1 MLNQTGCR
9 DVFPPLQDGEDI
21 EDLVRQIERLKSMK
35 VKNNCICA
43 GTTTADSVFYG
54 MPRLYVYDCSK
65 GQRYSAY
72 CPVCGRGGS
81 CADCTSAY
89 LALKK
94 WNKMQ
99 TNLRTPLF
107 GGGLNGK

>member
-1 MLNQTGCR
+1 
-9 DVFPPLQDGEDI
+9 
-21 EDLVRQIERLKSMK
+21 MK
-35 VKNNCICA
+35 VKKIIPCICA
-43 GTTTADSVFYG
+43 DHEATTADSVFYG

-72 CPVCGRGGS
+72 CPECGRGS
-81 CADCTSAY
+81 NYDDCKSAY